1 MARWRFREYNELP
14 HVFDNRLRHA
24 HPLAEVYLDQF
35 PKAKTAM
42 VARFIAF
49 VSGAFA
55 GVLVLFSL
63 IDPDAFLH
71 FEITQDRSVFFYIGL
86 FGGILA
92 VARGMVPEE
101 HRIVDPER
109 LMSEI
114 SAHTHYL
121 PERWQNNLHS
131 YQVCVPIFSMPQ

>member
-14 HVFDNRLRHA
+14 HVFDNRLHLA
-24 HPLAEVYLDQF
+24 HPLAETYLDQF

-42 VARFIAF
+42 VARFVAF

-55 GVLVLFSL
+55 SVLVLFSL
-63 IDPDAFLH
+63 LDPDAFLH
-71 FEITQDRSVFFYIGL
+71 FEITKDRSVLFYIGL

-101 HRIVDPER
+101 HRIVNPEP
-109 LMSEI
+109 LMQDITS
-114 SAHTHYL
+114 HTHYM
-121 PERWQNNLHS
+121 PDRWRGHLHS
-131 YQVCVPIFSMPQ
+131 HQVHIFHKC